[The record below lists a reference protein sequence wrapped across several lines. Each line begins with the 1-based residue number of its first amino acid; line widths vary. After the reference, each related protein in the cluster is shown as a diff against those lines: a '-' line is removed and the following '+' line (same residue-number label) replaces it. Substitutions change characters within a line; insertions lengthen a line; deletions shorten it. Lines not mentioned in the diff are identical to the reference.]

1 MFSTDD
7 VLKALSRHIVQGNG
21 ARADTLVMEI
31 TGQPSGPVAER
42 SLRDRIVELRMAG
55 HHVCA
60 HPRDGYFIAE
70 SEAELNDTCVFLYER
85 AMTSLTQV
93 SRMKNT
99 SLPDLRGQL
108 RLPT

>member
-7 VLKALSRHIVQGNG
+7 VLKALSRHIGQGNG
-21 ARADTLVMEI
+21 ARADVLVMEI
-31 TGQPSGPVAER
+31 TGHPSNPVAER
-42 SLRDRIVELRMAG
+42 NLRDRIVELRMAG

-60 HPRDGYFIAE
+60 HPRDGYFIAAN
-70 SEAELNDTCVFLYER
+70 EAELNDTCIFLHDR

-93 SRMKNT
+93 ARMKNT